1 MDPLLV
7 ANAAINGGVVGLL
20 LALPALAVTMVFG
33 IARFPNAA
41 TGDYMT
47 FGAYAAV
54 AMQSVLGLPLI
65 PSALAGVLATAA
77 LALLFYAGVF
87 RPLRERAVVT
97 RLIASIG
104 IAFAVRSTITFF
116 AGHSQY
122 SLEAPLVR
130 AWNFG
135 GVRILPTDVYIGLV
149 ALGALALVFLL
160 LHFTPAGRRMRAVAD
175 NPELASAS
183 GISARSVMLLLWL
196 IAGAFSGLGGILLGI
211 KAIVVPELGWELLMP
226 IFAAVILGGIGST
239 VGAVVGMIVFGVA
252 MEVATLYVGAHYKIV
267 LAFLVLL
274 GVLLWRPQGI
284 FGRPLAVR

>member
-1 MDPLLV
+1 MDPILI
-7 ANAAINGGVVGLL
+7 ANAAVNGGVVGLL

-47 FGAYAAV
+47 FGAYTAV
-54 AMQSVLGLPLI
+54 AMQSLLGLPLVA
-65 PSALAGVLATAA
+65 SGLAGVLATSV

-87 RPLRERAVVT
+87 RLLEERPVVT

-104 IAFAVRSTITFF
+104 IAFALRSTVTFF

-175 NPELASAS
+175 NPELAAAS
-183 GISARSVMLLLWL
+183 GISRRSVMMLLWVV
-196 IAGAFSGLGGILLGI
+196 AGAFSGLGGILLGV
-211 KAIVVPELGWELLMP
+211 KAIVLPDLGWELLMP
-226 IFAAVILGGIGST
+226 IFAAVILGGVGST

-252 MEVATLYVGAHYKIV
+252 MEVATLYVGTHYKIV
-267 LAFLVLL
+267 LAFAVLL
-274 GVLLWRPQGI
+274 VVLLWRPQGI